1 MITVTSALSG
11 TYFSSTIPDISFAIG
26 GDRALVTLT
35 VGGKTAY
42 SERLYP
48 VGGQVRLVDVTDLV
62 TPIVRQ
68 TLVARLELQISEES
82 GEETVATALMEAK
95 VVYCKADFGSVD
107 AEEFFSTHFLSILL
121 GSRRTAPGRL
131 EYLHFIG
138 GGEATVKAEY
148 ADGTVAQFTAPKIMG
163 SEDYSTI
170 DVSPNRFSTEG
181 KQLIGYT
188 VEAGRRVQ
196 QFDCDLSQPDCAPML
211 LFVNSFGVEEIA
223 YCTGTHKVAP
233 TYSRSSSYI
242 EGKLKNYDIEETR
255 KFTADTGVLTTAE
268 ANWFDDLFRSDMVR
282 LLNIYGGEPVVGKEV
297 TLTESKSEN
306 DNNDDTLPRFTFSYQ
321 YAQRNHNVVDLSR
334 AGRIFDNTFDYTFN

>member
-11 TYFSSTIPDISFAIG
+11 THFSSTIPDVGFAIG

-48 VGGQVRLVDVTDLV
+48 VGGQVRLVDVSDLV
-62 TPIVRQ
+62 TPFVRQ
-68 TLVARLELQISEES
+68 TLVAQVELLISEES
-82 GEETVATALMEAK
+82 GEEVVATSLMTAK

-107 AEEFFSTHFLSILL
+107 AADFLATHFLTILL
-121 GSRRTAPGRL
+121 GRKTTAMGRL
-131 EYLHFIG
+131 EYLHYTG
-138 GGEATVKAEY
+138 SDPATVRAEY
-148 ADGTVAQFTAPKIMG
+148 ADGTTAQFTAPKVMG
-163 SEDYSTI
+163 SADYSTI
-170 DVSPNRFSTEG
+170 DVSPSRFAQEG
-181 KQLIGYT
+181 KQLVGYT
-188 VEAGRRVQ
+188 VAAGQRTQ

-211 LFVNSFGVEEIA
+211 LFVNSFGLEEIA

-233 TYSRSSSYI
+233 TYARSSSYI
-242 EGKLKNYDIEETR
+242 EGKLRNYDIEETR

-268 ANWFDDLFRSDMVR
+268 ANWLDDLFRSDTVR
-282 LLNIYGGEPVVGKEV
+282 LLNIVGGEPVVGKEV
-297 TLTESKSEN
+297 TLTDSKSEN
-306 DNNDDTLPRFTFSYQ
+306 DNADDTLPRFTFSYQ